1 MNSTHNIY
9 VTSSDLDK
17 LQNLLRDARQTNY
30 RGSTYLE
37 MLKQELD
44 RATVVPSKE
53 IPHDVITMRSTALL
67 KDVDTGEEME
77 LTLVFPEDA
86 DPIEGKI
93 SIFAPIGTAMLGYRI
108 GDTFT
113 WETPDGD
120 RTLRVERILFQPE
133 ASGDYS

>member
-1 MNSTHNIY
+1 M
-9 VTSSDLDK
+9 
-17 LQNLLRDARQTNY
+17 LQH
-30 RGSTYLE
+30 
-37 MLKQELD
+37 ELD
-44 RATVVPSKE
+44 RATVVPSEE

-67 KDVDTGEEME
+67 KDVDTGEDMK

-86 DPIEGKI
+86 NPSEGKI

-120 RTLRVERILFQPE
+120 CTLRVERILFQPE